1 MKKQGILEKQAK
13 FVYLA
18 LGSNLGNRKKNIE
31 KTKLLLNKCN
41 INVVKSSSYYET
53 MSWPNNNYPKYLNT
67 VLKVKTTLKPL
78 LLLNKIKFIEK
89 KMGRKSSKRN
99 HPRICDI
106 DILDYDKK
114 ILNLKSKKF
123 NLQIPH
129 PSLHFRNFVLV
140 PLFEVDK
147 KWKHPKLKE
156 NIANLILKI
165 DINDLRSIKFI

>member
-1 MKKQGILEKQAK
+1 MKKQDILGKQAK
-13 FVYLA
+13 FIYLA
-18 LGSNLGNRKKNIE
+18 LGSNLGNRKNNIE
-31 KTKLLLNKCN
+31 KAKLLLRKYN
-41 INVVKSSSYYET
+41 INVLKSSSYYET
-53 MSWPNNNYPKYLNT
+53 NSWPNNKLPKYLNI
-67 VLKVKTTLKPL
+67 VLQAKTTLRPL

-89 KMGRKSSKRN
+89 KIGRKSAIRN
-99 HPRICDI
+99 YPRVCDI